1 MKINPNGDGTDFMA
15 NRHLREAK
23 AEVEKLELMEEDFDV
38 TAALAAVQPKTSN
51 NKSTGRGKEVADE
64 DESLET
70 SSEDDVGD
78 HGSDLDDFINDAS
91 EDEEEAAHSDEAEA
105 EAEETETESETEEST
120 IDKSA
125 KRAKMAIVASDNEE
139 TGTPIPKKTLTFA
152 SDEEE
157 ATETNTARSA
167 TQSSKPKNN
176 AIIFSDDE

>member
-91 EDEEEAAHSDEAEA
+91 EDEEEAAHSDEAE
-105 EAEETETESETEEST
+105 ETETETEEST

-167 TQSSKPKNN
+167 IQSSKPKNN

>member
-38 TAALAAVQPKTSN
+38 TAALAAVQPKASN

-91 EDEEEAAHSDEAEA
+91 EDEEEAAHSDEAE
-105 EAEETETESETEEST
+105 ETETETEEST

-157 ATETNTARSA
+157 EATETNTARSA